1 MGPRR
6 HCAVDFLDGEGG
18 RPDRK
23 ALSYVCHRSC
33 PITFIAFLRG
43 DLPLLFVC
51 SHLLPSLTIK
61 QEHQSLCC
69 CDNRPTWT
77 PSRPPFP
84 LPSVHTGFPNWLDQP
99 VDSDPLSAAAQSG
112 DLADEYE
119 LRPLYVP
126 SFMAALLH
134 LRVEP
139 PSCEVGWTVI
149 MMMNPSVGQTEVRVT
164 LWGQTAPCDI
174 RETTRTER
182 IAWFESC
189 TECSEQTDVVFILWT
204 REVQVVSHLCIF
216 SKKKLTLL
224 CGITDASW
232 HFKVTF
238 WTIHFS
244 FNPVQAGKLLIF
256 ASSQSSRPR

>member
-6 HCAVDFLDGEGG
+6 HRAVDFLDGEGG

-33 PITFIAFLRG
+33 PITFIAFLCG

-69 CDNRPTWT
+69 CDNRPIWT

-126 SFMAALLH
+126 SFMAAMMWGGMEGAISWWWTQLWG
-134 LRVEP
+134 RQRFG
-139 PSCEVGWTVI
+139 SRCEVKRLLVTSEKQ
-149 MMMNPSVGQTEVRVT
+149 PEQKELLDLDLGQNVLSRRMLHSFCKPGKCKWLVT
-164 LWGQTAPCDI
+164 Y
-174 RETTRTER
+174 
-182 IAWFESC
+182 
-189 TECSEQTDVVFILWT
+189 
-204 REVQVVSHLCIF
+204 VSFL
-216 SKKKLTLL
+216 KKKLTLL
-224 CGITDASW
+224 CWIKDSSW
-232 HFKVTF
+232 PFKVTF

-244 FNPVQAGKLLIF
+244 FNPVQAENLLIF

>member
-6 HCAVDFLDGEGG
+6 HRAVDFLDGEGG

-33 PITFIAFLRG
+33 PITFIAFLCG

-134 LRVEP
+134 LGIEP
-139 PSCEVGWTVI
+139 PWCEVGWKAQFHDDEPNCGADRGSGHV
-149 MMMNPSVGQTEVRVT
+149 VRSNGS
-164 LWGQTAPCDI
+164 LWHQRNNQNRKNCLI
-174 RETTRTER
+174 
-182 IAWFESC
+182 W
-189 TECSEQTDVVFILWT
+189 ILD
-204 REVQVVSHLCIF
+204 RM
-216 SKKKLTLL
+216 
-224 CGITDASW
+224 
-232 HFKVTF
+232 F
-238 WTIHFS
+238 WADGCCIHFVNQGS
-244 FNPVQAGKLLIF
+244 
-256 ASSQSSRPR
+256 ASG

>member
-6 HCAVDFLDGEGG
+6 HRAVDFLDGEGG

-77 PSRPPFP
+77 PSRPPFL

-99 VDSDPLSAAAQSG
+99 VDSDPLSAAAQSWWLG
-112 DLADEYE
+112 RWIWIKALV
-119 LRPLYVP
+119 RPL
-126 SFMAALLH
+126 FH
-134 LRVEP
+134 
-139 PSCEVGWTVI
+139 G
-149 MMMNPSVGQTEVRVT
+149 
-164 LWGQTAPCDI
+164 
-174 RETTRTER
+174 
-182 IAWFESC
+182 
-189 TECSEQTDVVFILWT
+189 CS
-204 REVQVVSHLCIF
+204 
-216 SKKKLTLL
+216 
-224 CGITDASW
+224 
-232 HFKVTF
+232 
-238 WTIHFS
+238 
-244 FNPVQAGKLLIF
+244 
-256 ASSQSSRPR
+256 ASSQGRAAMMWGGMEGAISWWWTQVWGRQRFGSRCGVKRLLVTSEKWPEQKESLDLDLAQNVLSRRMLHSFCEPGKCKWLVTYVSFLKKTYFAVLNNRCVVALQSHLLNNSF